1 MKVSSPLVW
10 TTWFFDLKPNKFPY
24 FWSGTRPDSSTE
36 NWGSSLR
43 SGLESAQINKMET
56 EQVGLVLKKFPH
68 FWLPV
73 PILMKTS
80 KFCKLFAQ
88 MWSRINLVSSAGSQ
102 KSSLKSG
109 RGPNESP
116 HLLGLVLVFIHWKPN
131 KFLHIWSRTGLQ
143 ARFSTWILMFPHPCS
158 RTQSVFSTFLIYC
171 QPNKLSLV

>member
-24 FWSGTRPDSSTE
+24 FWSGTRHDSSTE
-36 NWGSSLR
+36 NWGSSLK

-56 EQVGLVLKKFPH
+56 VGLVLKKFPH

-73 PILMKTS
+73 PVLMKTKQVLQTLRS
-80 KFCKLFAQ
+80 NVVQNQSCFICRK
-88 MWSRINLVSSAGSQ
+88 SNLV
-102 KSSLKSG
+102 KSG

-131 KFLHIWSRTGLQ
+131 KFLLIWSRTGLQ